1 VTESP
6 EKSGRSRGG
15 RKRPTADDVAGM
27 ARVSRSAVSLTLGG
41 KAKQARLSEE
51 TVERILEAA
60 DQLHY
65 RANAAGRSL
74 VQGRTET
81 IGLVIRDLHL
91 LEVDPFLALALS
103 GILHRSRVDGY
114 RVLIETVGDRGDAFG
129 ELMDSG
135 RIDGMIVE
143 NPDYGDASLRRLIK
157 AGRPV
162 VVFGSQGLP
171 EQYSVG
177 LDDHAVGLVATNH
190 LIERGRRRIAHIS
203 YASPGIYAVDQRS
216 AGYQEALASAGL
228 PFEPDLIVR
237 ASFSTESGYAAMSEL
252 LAREPHLDA
261 VFAGSD
267 AVAIGV
273 LAALQDAGSSVPGDI
288 AVASVD
294 DIGAARYCR
303 PALTTVKTHPY
314 RTGQLAA
321 SMLIGLMSGEAPE
334 RRNHLLDV
342 ELVVRDSS

>member
-6 EKSGRSRGG
+6 KKSAGG
-15 RKRPTADDVAGM
+15 VAKKRPTADDVASM
-27 ARVSRSAVSLTLGG
+27 ARVSRSAVSLTLSG

-65 RANAAGRSL
+65 KANAAGRSL
-74 VQGRTET
+74 VRGRTET
-81 IGLVIRDLHL
+81 IALVIRDLHL

-103 GILHRSRVDGY
+103 GILHRSRLDGY
-114 RVLIETVGDRGDAFG
+114 RVLIETVRDRADAFG

-143 NPDYGDASLRRLIK
+143 NPNYGDASLRRLIK

-162 VVFGSQGLP
+162 VVFGSQGLQ
-171 EQYSVG
+171 EEYSVG
-177 LDDHAVGLVATNH
+177 LDDHYVGVVATNH
-190 LIERGRRRIAHIS
+190 LISRGRRRIAHVS
-203 YASPGIYAVDQRS
+203 YADPGIYAVDQRR

-228 PFEPDLIVR
+228 PFEPELVVQ
-237 ASFSTESGYAAMSEL
+237 ASFSTDSGYAATSEL
-252 LAREPHLDA
+252 LARVRQLDA

-267 AVAIGV
+267 AVAIGA
-273 LAALQDAGSSVPGDI
+273 LAALQDAGMNVPRDVS
-288 AVASVD
+288 VASVD
-294 DIGAARYCR
+294 DIGAARFCR
-303 PALTTVKTHPY
+303 PSLTTVKTHPY
-314 RTGQLAA
+314 RTGELAA
-321 SMLIGLMSGEAPE
+321 SMLIDLMRGSLPE
-334 RRNHLLDV
+334 KRHHLLDV

>member
-1 VTESP
+1 
-6 EKSGRSRGG
+6 
-15 RKRPTADDVAGM
+15 M
-27 ARVSRSAVSLTLGG
+27 AQVSRSAVSLTLGG

-74 VQGRTET
+74 VRGRTET
-81 IGLVIRDLHL
+81 IGFVIRDLHL
-91 LEVDPFLALALS
+91 LEIDPFLALALS
-103 GILHRSRVDGY
+103 GILHRSRIDGY
-114 RVLIETVGDRGDAFG
+114 RVLIETVGDRADSFG

-143 NPDYGDASLRRLIK
+143 NPDYGNASLRRLIK

-171 EQYSVG
+171 EEYSVG
-177 LDDHAVGLVATNH
+177 LDDRRVGLVATNH
-190 LIERGRRRIAHIS
+190 LIQRGRRRIAHIS
-203 YASPGIYAVDQRS
+203 YADPGIYAVDQRH

-228 PFEPDLIVR
+228 RFEADLVVR
-237 ASFSTESGYAAMSEL
+237 ASFSMESGYEATSKL
-252 LAREPHLDA
+252 LARESDLDA

-273 LAALQDAGSSVPGDI
+273 LAALQDAGLDVPGDI

-303 PALTTVKTHPY
+303 PSLTTVKTHPY

-321 SMLIGLMSGEAPE
+321 AMLIDLMNGDAPE
-334 RRNHLLDV
+334 QHNHRLGV